1 MLFYNAHEEYRFY
14 QQKQNIRLCLNQ
26 KALRR
31 RIIMTESRINASLN
45 TAKEIINALMNSE
58 EIFYDRTEGNEL
70 SGRFNVQMTF
80 AESICYRP
88 QYTVRK
94 LRNLV
99 LNRHG
104 SLSIRTR
111 IALAAVL
118 SQCEFDTHENALIPV
133 LFTRNKELIPIYKQ
147 FEKNWGKFNFEV
159 SFIQDDDYEDLA
171 PRYNINFM
179 SGEWTDIW
187 VGGITR
193 CNKEVR

>member
-1 MLFYNAHEEYRFY
+1 MTTKINSA
-14 QQKQNIRLCLNQ
+14 LN
-26 KALRR
+26 
-31 RIIMTESRINASLN
+31 E
-45 TAKEIINALMNSE
+45 AKNIINALMESDA
-58 EIFYDRTEGNEL
+58 IFYDRTEGNEL
-70 SGRFNVQMTF
+70 SGRFSVQMTF

-133 LFTRNKELIPIYKQ
+133 LFTSNK
-147 FEKNWGKFNFEV
+147 FEV
-159 SFIQDDDYEDLA
+159 SFIQDTDHYEDLA
-171 PRYNINFM
+171 PRYEINFM

-187 VGGITR
+187 VGKITR
-193 CNKEVR
+193 CNNKEVK

>member
-1 MLFYNAHEEYRFY
+1 
-14 QQKQNIRLCLNQ
+14 
-26 KALRR
+26 
-31 RIIMTESRINASLN
+31 MTNTRINASLN

-88 QYTVRK
+88 QYTVKK

-99 LNRHG
+99 LNRHS

-133 LFTRNKELIPIYKQ
+133 LFTSNKELIPVYKQ

-159 SFIQDDDYEDLA
+159 SFIQDNNNYEELLA

-193 CNKEVR
+193 YNKEVK

>member
-1 MLFYNAHEEYRFY
+1 
-14 QQKQNIRLCLNQ
+14 
-26 KALRR
+26 
-31 RIIMTESRINASLN
+31 MTTKINSAFN
-45 TAKEIINALMNSE
+45 TAKEIIITLMESDA
-58 EIFYDRTEGNEL
+58 IFYDRTEGNEL

-94 LRNLV
+94 LRNFV

-159 SFIQDDDYEDLA
+159 SFIQDTDNYEDLA
-171 PRYNINFM
+171 PRYEINFI

-187 VGGITR
+187 VGGIIR

>member
-1 MLFYNAHEEYRFY
+1 MTTKINSA
-14 QQKQNIRLCLNQ
+14 LN
-26 KALRR
+26 
-31 RIIMTESRINASLN
+31 E
-45 TAKEIINALMNSE
+45 AKNIINALMESDA
-58 EIFYDRTEGNEL
+58 IFYDRTEGNEL

-88 QYTVRK
+88 QHTVRK

-171 PRYNINFM
+171 PRYEINFIT
-179 SGEWTDIW
+179 GEWTDIW

>member
-1 MLFYNAHEEYRFY
+1 
-14 QQKQNIRLCLNQ
+14 
-26 KALRR
+26 
-31 RIIMTESRINASLN
+31 MTTKINASLN

-70 SGRFNVQMTF
+70 SGRFSVQMTF

-88 QYTVRK
+88 QYTVKK

-99 LNRHG
+99 LNRHS

-133 LFTRNKELIPIYKQ
+133 LFTSNKELIPVYKQ

-159 SFIQDDDYEDLA
+159 SFIQDNNNYEELLA

-193 CNKEVR
+193 YNKEVK

>member
-1 MLFYNAHEEYRFY
+1 
-14 QQKQNIRLCLNQ
+14 
-26 KALRR
+26 
-31 RIIMTESRINASLN
+31 MTTKINSAIN
-45 TAKEIINALMNSE
+45 EAKNIINALMESDMV
-58 EIFYDRTEGNEL
+58 FYDRMEGNEL
-70 SGRFNVQMTF
+70 SGRFNTF
-80 AESICYRP
+80 AEAVSCRS

-118 SQCEFDTHENALIPV
+118 SQCEFDTNEDTLIPV
-133 LFTRNKELIPIYKQ
+133 LFTSNKELIPVYKQ

-171 PRYNINFM
+171 PRYEINFM
-179 SGEWTDIW
+179 TGEWADIW

-193 CNKEVR
+193 YN

>member
-1 MLFYNAHEEYRFY
+1 
-14 QQKQNIRLCLNQ
+14 
-26 KALRR
+26 
-31 RIIMTESRINASLN
+31 MTNTRINASLN

-58 EIFYDRTEGNEL
+58 E
-70 SGRFNVQMTF
+70 
-80 AESICYRP
+80 ICYRP

-104 SLSIRTR
+104 SLPIRTR

-159 SFIQDDDYEDLA
+159 SFIQDNDYEDLA

-179 SGEWTDIW
+179 SGEWTDIY
-187 VGGITR
+187 VSGVT
-193 CNKEVR
+193 CDDEEVR

>member
-1 MLFYNAHEEYRFY
+1 
-14 QQKQNIRLCLNQ
+14 
-26 KALRR
+26 
-31 RIIMTESRINASLN
+31 MTNTRINASLN

-58 EIFYDRTEGNEL
+58 EIFYDHTEGNEL

-80 AESICYRP
+80 REAICYRP

-118 SQCEFDTHENALIPV
+118 SQCEFDTHEDALIPV

-147 FEKNWGKFNFEV
+147 FEKNRGKFNFEV
-159 SFIQDDDYEDLA
+159 SFIQDTDNYEDLLA

-179 SGEWTDIW
+179 SGEWTDIY
-187 VGGITR
+187 VSGVT
-193 CNKEVR
+193 CDDEEVR

>member
-1 MLFYNAHEEYRFY
+1 
-14 QQKQNIRLCLNQ
+14 
-26 KALRR
+26 
-31 RIIMTESRINASLN
+31 MTESRIMESINE
-45 TAKEIINALMNSE
+45 AKNIINAFMESDA
-58 EIFYDRTEGNEL
+58 IFYDRTEGNEL

-171 PRYNINFM
+171 PRYEINFM
-179 SGEWTDIW
+179 TGEWTDIW
-187 VGGITR
+187 VGGVTR

>member
-1 MLFYNAHEEYRFY
+1 MTTKINSA
-14 QQKQNIRLCLNQ
+14 LN
-26 KALRR
+26 
-31 RIIMTESRINASLN
+31 E
-45 TAKEIINALMNSE
+45 AKNIINALMESDA
-58 EIFYDRTEGNEL
+58 IFYDRTEGNEL

-88 QYTVRK
+88 QYTV
-94 LRNLV
+94 RNLV

-133 LFTRNKELIPIYKQ
+133 LFTSNKELIPIYKQ

-171 PRYNINFM
+171 PRYEINFM
-179 SGEWTDIW
+179 TGEWTDIYE
-187 VGGITR
+187 
-193 CNKEVR
+193 EVR

>member
-1 MLFYNAHEEYRFY
+1 
-14 QQKQNIRLCLNQ
+14 
-26 KALRR
+26 
-31 RIIMTESRINASLN
+31 MTNTRINASLN

-58 EIFYDRTEGNEL
+58 EIFYDHTEGNEL

-80 AESICYRP
+80 AEAICYRP

-104 SLSIRTR
+104 SLPIRTR

-147 FEKNWGKFNFEV
+147 FEKKWDKFNFEV
-159 SFIQDDDYEDLA
+159 SFIQDTDNYEDLLA

-187 VGGITR
+187 VGGVTL
-193 CNKEVR
+193 CDDEEVR

>member
-1 MLFYNAHEEYRFY
+1 
-14 QQKQNIRLCLNQ
+14 
-26 KALRR
+26 
-31 RIIMTESRINASLN
+31 MTRINASLN
-45 TAKEIINALMNSE
+45 TAKSIITALMESDMV
-58 EIFYDRTEGNEL
+58 FYDRMEGNEL

-80 AESICYRP
+80 TEAICYRP

-133 LFTRNKELIPIYKQ
+133 LFTSNKELIPVYKQ
-147 FEKNWGKFNFEV
+147 FEKNWGKFNFEI
-159 SFIQDDDYEDLA
+159 SFIQDTDDYEDLA
-171 PRYNINFM
+171 PRYEINFM

-187 VGGITR
+187 VGGVTLDDEE
-193 CNKEVR
+193 EVR

>member
-1 MLFYNAHEEYRFY
+1 
-14 QQKQNIRLCLNQ
+14 
-26 KALRR
+26 
-31 RIIMTESRINASLN
+31 MTNTKINSAIN
-45 TAKEIINALMNSE
+45 EAKNIINALMESDV
-58 EIFYDRTEGNEL
+58 IFYDRTEGNEL

-80 AESICYRP
+80 AESICYRS

-118 SQCEFDTHENALIPV
+118 SQCAFDTHEDVLIPV
-133 LFTRNKELIPIYKQ
+133 LFTSNKELIPVYKQ

-159 SFIQDDDYEDLA
+159 SFIQDTDNYEDLA

-179 SGEWTDIW
+179 SGEWTDIC
-187 VGGITR
+187 VSGVTLDDE
-193 CNKEVR
+193 EVR

>member
-1 MLFYNAHEEYRFY
+1 
-14 QQKQNIRLCLNQ
+14 
-26 KALRR
+26 
-31 RIIMTESRINASLN
+31 MTNTRINASLN
-45 TAKEIINALMNSE
+45 TAKEIINALMESDA
-58 EIFYDRTEGNEL
+58 IFYDRTEGNEL

-104 SLSIRTR
+104 TR

-118 SQCEFDTHENALIPV
+118 SQCEFDTHEDALIPV

-159 SFIQDDDYEDLA
+159 SFIQDTDNYEDLA
-171 PRYNINFM
+171 PRYEINFM
-179 SGEWTDIW
+179 TGEWTDIYE
-187 VGGITR
+187 
-193 CNKEVR
+193 EVR

>member
-1 MLFYNAHEEYRFY
+1 
-14 QQKQNIRLCLNQ
+14 
-26 KALRR
+26 
-31 RIIMTESRINASLN
+31 MTTKINASLN
-45 TAKEIINALMNSE
+45 TAKEIINALMESE

-70 SGRFNVQMTF
+70 SGRFSVQMTF

-88 QYTVRK
+88 QYTVKK

-99 LNRHG
+99 LNRHS

-133 LFTRNKELIPIYKQ
+133 LFTSNKELIPVYKQ

-159 SFIQDDDYEDLA
+159 SFIQDNNNYEELLT

-193 CNKEVR
+193 YNKEVK

>member
-1 MLFYNAHEEYRFY
+1 
-14 QQKQNIRLCLNQ
+14 
-26 KALRR
+26 
-31 RIIMTESRINASLN
+31 MTTKINSALN
-45 TAKEIINALMNSE
+45 TAKKIINDLMESDA
-58 EIFYDRTEGNEL
+58 IFYDRTEGNEL
-70 SGRFNVQMTF
+70 SGRFSVQMTF
-80 AESICYRP
+80 AEAICYRP

-118 SQCEFDTHENALIPV
+118 SQCEFDTNEDTLIPV
-133 LFTRNKELIPIYKQ
+133 LFTSNKELIPVYKQ

-171 PRYNINFM
+171 PRYEINFM
-179 SGEWTDIW
+179 TGEWADIW

-193 CNKEVR
+193 YN

>member
-1 MLFYNAHEEYRFY
+1 
-14 QQKQNIRLCLNQ
+14 
-26 KALRR
+26 
-31 RIIMTESRINASLN
+31 MTNTRINSAIN
-45 TAKEIINALMNSE
+45 EAKNIINALMESE

-70 SGRFNVQMTF
+70 SGRFSVQMTF

-133 LFTRNKELIPIYKQ
+133 LFTSNEKLIPVYKQ

-159 SFIQDDDYEDLA
+159 SFIQDTDNYEDLA
-171 PRYNINFM
+171 PRYEINFM
-179 SGEWTDIW
+179 TGEWTDIW

>member
-1 MLFYNAHEEYRFY
+1 
-14 QQKQNIRLCLNQ
+14 
-26 KALRR
+26 
-31 RIIMTESRINASLN
+31 MTESRIMESIN
-45 TAKEIINALMNSE
+45 TAKKIINDLMKSDA
-58 EIFYDRTEGNEL
+58 IFYDHTEGNEL

-80 AESICYRP
+80 AEAICYRP

-104 SLSIRTR
+104 SLPIRTR

-159 SFIQDDDYEDLA
+159 SFIQDTDNYEDLLA

-187 VGGITR
+187 VGGVTL
-193 CNKEVR
+193 CDDEEVR

>member
-1 MLFYNAHEEYRFY
+1 
-14 QQKQNIRLCLNQ
+14 
-26 KALRR
+26 
-31 RIIMTESRINASLN
+31 MTNTRINASLN

-58 EIFYDRTEGNEL
+58 EIFYDHTEGNEL

-80 AESICYRP
+80 AEAICYRP

-94 LRNLV
+94 LCNLV

-104 SLSIRTR
+104 SLPIRTR

-159 SFIQDDDYEDLA
+159 SFIQDTDNYEDLLA

-187 VGGITR
+187 VGGVTL
-193 CNKEVR
+193 CDDEEVR

>member
-1 MLFYNAHEEYRFY
+1 
-14 QQKQNIRLCLNQ
+14 
-26 KALRR
+26 
-31 RIIMTESRINASLN
+31 MTTKINASLN
-45 TAKEIINALMNSE
+45 TAKEIINALMESE

-70 SGRFNVQMTF
+70 SGRFSVQMTF

-88 QYTVRK
+88 QYTVKK

-99 LNRHG
+99 LNRHS

-118 SQCEFDTHENALIPV
+118 SQCEFDTHKNALIPV
-133 LFTRNKELIPIYKQ
+133 LFTSNKELIPVYKQ

-159 SFIQDDDYEDLA
+159 SFIQDNNNYEELLA

-193 CNKEVR
+193 YNKEVK

>member
-1 MLFYNAHEEYRFY
+1 
-14 QQKQNIRLCLNQ
+14 
-26 KALRR
+26 
-31 RIIMTESRINASLN
+31 MTNTRINASLN

-58 EIFYDRTEGNEL
+58 EIFYDHTEGNEL
-70 SGRFNVQMTF
+70 SGRFSVQMTF

-104 SLSIRTR
+104 SLPIRTR

-147 FEKNWGKFNFEV
+147 SEKNWGKFNFEV
-159 SFIQDDDYEDLA
+159 SFIQDTDNYEDLLA

-187 VGGITR
+187 VGGVTL
-193 CNKEVR
+193 CDDEEVR

>member
-1 MLFYNAHEEYRFY
+1 
-14 QQKQNIRLCLNQ
+14 
-26 KALRR
+26 
-31 RIIMTESRINASLN
+31 MTNTRINASLN

-58 EIFYDRTEGNEL
+58 KIFYDRTEGNEL

-99 LNRHG
+99 LNRHS
-104 SLSIRTR
+104 SLSIRNR

-133 LFTRNKELIPIYKQ
+133 LFTSNKELIPVYKQ

-159 SFIQDDDYEDLA
+159 SFIQDNNNYEELLT

-193 CNKEVR
+193 YNKEVK

>member
-1 MLFYNAHEEYRFY
+1 
-14 QQKQNIRLCLNQ
+14 
-26 KALRR
+26 
-31 RIIMTESRINASLN
+31 MTESRIMESINE
-45 TAKEIINALMNSE
+45 AKNIINALMESDA
-58 EIFYDRTEGNEL
+58 IFYDRTEGNEL
-70 SGRFNVQMTF
+70 SGRFSVQMTF
-80 AESICYRP
+80 AEAICYRP

-133 LFTRNKELIPIYKQ
+133 LFTSNEKLIPIYKQ

-159 SFIQDDDYEDLA
+159 SFIQDTDNYEDLA
-171 PRYNINFM
+171 PRYEINFM

-187 VGGITR
+187 VGKITR
-193 CNKEVR
+193 CNNKEVK

>member
-1 MLFYNAHEEYRFY
+1 
-14 QQKQNIRLCLNQ
+14 
-26 KALRR
+26 
-31 RIIMTESRINASLN
+31 MTNTRINASLN
-45 TAKEIINALMNSE
+45 TAKSIINALMESDMV
-58 EIFYDRTEGNEL
+58 FYDRMEGNEL
-70 SGRFNVQMTF
+70 SGRFNVQLTF
-80 AESICYRP
+80 AEAVSCRS

-99 LNRHG
+99 LNRQG
-104 SLSIRTR
+104 SLPIRTR

-133 LFTRNKELIPIYKQ
+133 LFTSNKELIPVYKQ
-147 FEKNWGKFNFEV
+147 FEKNWGKFNFEI
-159 SFIQDDDYEDLA
+159 SFIQDTDDYEDLA
-171 PRYNINFM
+171 PRYEINFM

>member
-1 MLFYNAHEEYRFY
+1 MT
-14 QQKQNIRLCLNQ
+14 NI
-26 KALRR
+26 
-31 RIIMTESRINASLN
+31 RINASLN

-70 SGRFNVQMTF
+70 SGRFSVQMTF
-80 AESICYRP
+80 AEAICYRP

-147 FEKNWGKFNFEV
+147 FERNWGKFNFDV
-159 SFIQDDDYEDLA
+159 SFIQDNGDDDLA
-171 PRYNINFM
+171 ARYEINFM

>member
-1 MLFYNAHEEYRFY
+1 MT
-14 QQKQNIRLCLNQ
+14 NI
-26 KALRR
+26 
-31 RIIMTESRINASLN
+31 RINASLN
-45 TAKEIINALMNSE
+45 TAKEIINALMESE

-70 SGRFNVQMTF
+70 SGRFNVQ
-80 AESICYRP
+80 
-88 QYTVRK
+88 VRK

-104 SLSIRTR
+104 SLPIRTR

-133 LFTRNKELIPIYKQ
+133 LFTSNKELIPVYKQ

-159 SFIQDDDYEDLA
+159 SFIQDNNNYEDLA

-187 VGGITR
+187 VSGVTL
-193 CNKEVR
+193 CDDEEVR

>member
-1 MLFYNAHEEYRFY
+1 
-14 QQKQNIRLCLNQ
+14 
-26 KALRR
+26 
-31 RIIMTESRINASLN
+31 MTTKINASLN
-45 TAKEIINALMNSE
+45 TAKEIINALMESE
-58 EIFYDRTEGNEL
+58 EILYDRTEGNEL
-70 SGRFNVQMTF
+70 SGRFSVQMTF

-88 QYTVRK
+88 QYTVKK

-99 LNRHG
+99 LNRHS

-133 LFTRNKELIPIYKQ
+133 LFTSNKELIPVYKQ

-159 SFIQDDDYEDLA
+159 SFIQDNNNYEELLA

-193 CNKEVR
+193 YNKEVK